1 MNCRLYGPKQG
12 PSCFFAP
19 SDASV
24 RVNTQLWV
32 ADMYGF
38 PATFRWVQVKV
49 GGRKCQGLVPS
60 EYVQPPRAKVQAL
73 LNPLFATMTAQMH
86 RCAVHQSSQCPSN
99 CIAQPQRAAKCVLCS
114 RTTCV
119 QGTRVICIG
128 VRCSRWRAL
137 VAHFAQMCLLHPR
150 KYISLCIK
158 QNNSFFAISGC
169 SCIAVNCMYGHGS
182 LACNWLR
189 CACQRMGQ
197 FYSTHQPK
205 AIWEWNTVHCE
216 PVVAHSSRAVQTIC
230 GICAIV
236 HDRRKASEIRLSP
249 ANQACT
255 SCFEKTT
262 GVCCIQGNT
271 FLYVLRGTVRFSQ
284 FQVVPTLL

>member
-38 PATFRWVQVKV
+38 PATFHWVQVKV
-49 GGRKCQGLVPS
+49 GGRKCQGLVPL

-73 LNPLFATMTAQMH
+73 LKHLFATMTAQMH

-158 QNNSFFAISGC
+158 QNSSFFAISGC
-169 SCIAVNCMYGHGS
+169 SCTAANCMYGHGS

-197 FYSTHQPK
+197 FTASAPTNQRPSGSGTLC
-205 AIWEWNTVHCE
+205 TVSHF
-216 PVVAHSSRAVQTIC
+216 SLSLLRTSDKVQ
-230 GICAIV
+230 
-236 HDRRKASEIRLSP
+236 
-249 ANQACT
+249 
-255 SCFEKTT
+255 KTMA
-262 GVCCIQGNT
+262 
-271 FLYVLRGTVRFSQ
+271 
-284 FQVVPTLL
+284 